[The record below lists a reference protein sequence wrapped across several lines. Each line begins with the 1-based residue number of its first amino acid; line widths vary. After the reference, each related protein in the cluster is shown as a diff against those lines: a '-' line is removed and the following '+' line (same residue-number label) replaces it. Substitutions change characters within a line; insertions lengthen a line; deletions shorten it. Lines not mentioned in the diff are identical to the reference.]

1 MIILA
6 IKKIITETFF
16 ISFTVIGFL
25 EAKFR
30 STFVMENQVER
41 AVGFSSVCL
50 QPDLQT
56 KDFSSF
62 PRNLG

>member
-1 MIILA
+1 M
-6 IKKIITETFF
+6 
-16 ISFTVIGFL
+16 IGFL